1 MKYCEVFSFPAVKYF
16 MTYCE
21 VFSSQPASSVQA
33 VPWVVNAGDRLRLF
47 AACLVS
53 SYQNFVVTGTRR
65 SSSRQTTTRMVSYPG
80 WRLRTCSCR
89 PASLRISSL
98 TFGTFATCGR
108 WATLLTFQLFNL
120 PRGEVI
126 FLCSRRAS

>member
-80 WRLRTCSCR
+80 WRSRMCSCR

-98 TFGTFATCGR
+98 IFGTFATCGR
-108 WATLLTFQLFNL
+108 WATLLTLSCFTSQ
-120 PRGEVI
+120 RGEVI